1 MEIVTARLDYYL
13 DVYELKPSDIKD
25 VQVSF
30 RQKDKKLLSEFS
42 RDKPFHVSIND
53 NIIIERE
60 LIVPVSINKDSLET
74 PLPVNISNGI
84 ITNVY
89 ILFSVTQL
97 IF

>member
-1 MEIVTARLDYYL
+1 MDANIEAELMDIVTARLDYYL

-25 VQVSF
+25 VQVSW

-42 RDKPFHVSIND
+42 RDKPFHLSRND

-74 PLPVNISNGI
+74 PSP
-84 ITNVY
+84 
-89 ILFSVTQL
+89 
-97 IF
+97 